1 MRRGIGMRE
10 VSLGGAG
17 ILLGLFIVLPFLWAL
32 SASLQTEL
40 AIFQRPPSWAPA
52 PATVA
57 NYLYVFTGRIPE
69 GYAVR
74 GLLRSAITQEARML
88 PGGLRNSFEIAVGV
102 IAVNVILGPLAAYTF
117 ARDRFRGKEIAYLF
131 ILGSRLLP
139 AVAVAI
145 PTYLIV
151 KKLGLLD
158 TKVALVLIYSAFT
171 LPFTIWVLTLYF
183 RSLPKEVEDA
193 ALADGC
199 TRFVALRHVVLPLA
213 APGVAAIAAFS
224 FLFSY
229 NEFFFALLVTSTLNA
244 KTTPVII
251 ASISVNPDSSYTL
264 IAVGIVLSII
274 IPMLLAVVF
283 RRFITSTLVASMEQA

>member
-1 MRRGIGMRE
+1 MRRTAGFRQI
-10 VSLGGAG
+10 SLGAAG

-40 AIFQRPPSWAPA
+40 AIFRRPPSWVPA
-52 PATVA
+52 PPTVA

-74 GLLRSAITQEARML
+74 GLLRSAITQEARLL
-88 PGGLRNSFEIAVGV
+88 PAGLQNSLEVALGV
-102 IAVNVILGPLAAYTF
+102 ILLNLVLGPLASYTF
-117 ARDRFRGKEIAYLF
+117 ARERFPGKEVAYFF

-145 PTYLIV
+145 PTFMIV

-158 TKVALVLIYSAFT
+158 TKLALVLIYSAFT

-183 RSLPKEVEDA
+183 RSLPIDVEEA
-193 ALADGC
+193 ALVDGC
-199 TRFVALRHVVLPLA
+199 TRFAALRRVVFPLA
-213 APGVAAIAAFS
+213 RPGLAAIAAFS

-229 NEFFFALLVTSTLNA
+229 SEFFFALLITSSVNA
-244 KTTPVII
+244 KTTPVVI

-264 IAVGIVLSII
+264 IAVGIVLSIVP
-274 IPMLLAVVF
+274 PMLLALLF
-283 RRFITSTLVASMEQA
+283 RRFITSSLVASMERL

>member
-1 MRRGIGMRE
+1 MRRGVGAQEI
-10 VSLGGAG
+10 SLGAAG
-17 ILLGLFIVLPFLWAL
+17 ILLGLFIVLPFLWVL

-40 AIFQRPPSWAPA
+40 AIFQRPPPWVPA

-74 GLLRSAITQEARML
+74 GLLRSAITQEARFL
-88 PGGLRNSFEIAVGV
+88 PTGLENSFAVALGV
-102 IAVNVILGPLAAYTF
+102 ILVNLVLGPLAAYTF
-117 ARDRFRGKEIAYLF
+117 ARERFRSKEVVYLF
-131 ILGSRLLP
+131 IMGSRLLP

-145 PTYLIV
+145 PTYMIV
-151 KKLGLLD
+151 KRLGLLD
-158 TKVALVLIYSAFT
+158 TKLALILIYSAFT

-183 RSLPKEVEDA
+183 RSLPTDIEEA
-193 ALADGC
+193 ALVDGC
-199 TRFVALRHVVLPLA
+199 TRFAALREVVLPLA
-213 APGVAAIAAFS
+213 GPGLAATAAFS

-229 NEFFFALLVTSTLNA
+229 SEFFFALLITSTIHS

-264 IAVGIVLSII
+264 IAVGIVLAI
-274 IPMLLAVVF
+274 IPPILLAVFF
-283 RRFITSTLVASMEQA
+283 RRFITSSLVASMGRA

>member
-1 MRRGIGMRE
+1 VTRAGIWRGS
-10 VSLGGAG
+10 SLAAAG

-40 AIFQRPPSWAPA
+40 AIFKRPPSWIPA

-74 GLLRSAITQEARML
+74 GLLRSAITQEARLL
-88 PGGLRNSFEIAVGV
+88 PAGLQNSFQVAVGV
-102 IAVNVILGPLAAYTF
+102 ILINLVLGPLAAYTF
-117 ARDRFRGKEIAYLF
+117 ARERFRGKDAIYLF
-131 ILGSRLLP
+131 IMGSRLLP

-145 PTYLIV
+145 PTYMII
-151 KKLGLLD
+151 KRLGLLD
-158 TKVALVLIYSAFT
+158 TKAALVLIYSAFT

-183 RSLPKEVEDA
+183 RSLPNDVEEA
-193 ALADGC
+193 ALVDGC
-199 TRFVALRHVVLPLA
+199 TRFTVLREIVLPLA
-213 APGVAAIAAFS
+213 GPGLAAIAAFS

-229 NEFFFALLVTSTLNA
+229 SEFFFALLITSSA
-244 KTTPVII
+244 HSKTTPVVI

-264 IAVGIVLSII
+264 IAVGIVVSII
-274 IPMLLAVVF
+274 APILLALFF
-283 RRFITSTLVASMEQA
+283 RRFITSSLVASMERL

>member
-1 MRRGIGMRE
+1 MRRGAGVRE
-10 VSLGGAG
+10 IAFGGAG
-17 ILLGLFIVLPFLWAL
+17 IMLALFIVLPFLWAL

-40 AIFQRPPSWAPA
+40 AIFHRPPAWIPA

-74 GLLRSAITQEARML
+74 GLLRSAITQEARMI
-88 PGGLRNSFEIAVGV
+88 PGGLGNSFAVAVGV
-102 IAVNVILGPLAAYTF
+102 IVVNVVLGPLAAYTF
-117 ARDRFRGKEIAYLF
+117 ARERFRGKEIVYMF

-145 PTYLIV
+145 PTFLIV
-151 KKLGLLD
+151 KRLGLLD
-158 TKVALVLIYSAFT
+158 TKLALVLIYSAFT

-183 RSLPKEVEDA
+183 RALPKDIEEA

-199 TRFVALRHVVLPLA
+199 TRFTALRRVVLPLA

-274 IPMLLAVVF
+274 MPMLLALVF
-283 RRFITSTLVASMEQA
+283 RRFITSTLVASMEHA

>member
-1 MRRGIGMRE
+1 MRE
-10 VSLGGAG
+10 ISLGGAG
-17 ILLGLFIVLPFLWAL
+17 ILLGLVIVLPFLWAL

-52 PATVA
+52 PPTVA

-88 PGGLRNSFEIAVGV
+88 PGGLRNSFEIALGV
-102 IAVNVILGPLAAYTF
+102 IAVNVLLGPLAAYTF
-117 ARDRFRGKEIAYLF
+117 ARDRFRGKETAYLF

-151 KKLGLLD
+151 KTLGLLD
-158 TKVALVLIYSAFT
+158 TKLALVLIYSAFT

-183 RSLPKEVEDA
+183 RSLPKDVEDA

-199 TRFVALRHVVLPLA
+199 TRFAALCRVVLPLA
-213 APGVAAIAAFS
+213 APGVAAVAAFS

>member
-1 MRRGIGMRE
+1 MKRRVGMRE
-10 VSLGGAG
+10 ISLGGAG
-17 ILLGLFIVLPFLWAL
+17 FLLGLFIVLPFLWAL

-40 AIFQRPPSWAPA
+40 AIFQRPPSWVPA

-74 GLLRSAITQEARML
+74 GLLRSAITQEARMI
-88 PGGLRNSFEIAVGV
+88 PGGLQNSFEVAVGV
-102 IAVNVILGPLAAYTF
+102 IAVNVILGPLASYTF
-117 ARDRFRGKEIAYLF
+117 ARDRFRGKEMAYLF

-158 TKVALVLIYSAFT
+158 TKLALILIYTAFT

-183 RSLPKEVEDA
+183 RSLPKDVEEA

-199 TRFVALRHVVLPLA
+199 TRFAALRRVVLPLA

>member
-1 MRRGIGMRE
+1 MI
-10 VSLGGAG
+10 
-17 ILLGLFIVLPFLWAL
+17 
-32 SASLQTEL
+32 
-40 AIFQRPPSWAPA
+40 
-52 PATVA
+52 
-57 NYLYVFTGRIPE
+57 
-69 GYAVR
+69 
-74 GLLRSAITQEARML
+74 
-88 PGGLRNSFEIAVGV
+88 PGGLRNSFEVAVGV
-102 IAVNVILGPLAAYTF
+102 IALNVILGPLAAYTF
-117 ARDRFRGKEIAYLF
+117 ARDRFRGKEVAYLF

-151 KKLGLLD
+151 KRLGLLD
-158 TKVALVLIYSAFT
+158 TKLALILIYSAFT

-183 RSLPKEVEDA
+183 RSLPKEIEEA

-199 TRFVALRHVVLPLA
+199 TRFGALHRVVLPLA